1 LPIGGHAILAGNE
14 QLLKEHT
21 DTFSDEL
28 PARAS
33 SWLDEGCTVIYV
45 AVDGKAAGFLV
56 LADTLREDAA
66 ETIRQVKS
74 TGVSPVL
81 LTGDHRNAAAH
92 IADVLHIE
100 EVYSGC
106 LPQEKLSWIEQS
118 QKRQIQVC
126 MIGDGIYD
134 APSLK
139 KAFVGI
145 AMGGVGSD
153 IAVDAADIALVNDDI
168 RELPHLIALSRK
180 MMFTIRCNLTFSMA
194 LNFLAIILA
203 ILGILNP

>member
-1 LPIGGHAILAGNE
+1 SSRRR
-14 QLLKEHT
+14 HT
-21 DTFSDEL
+21 RSKRDWSSDVC
-28 PARAS
+28 S
-33 SWLDEGCTVIYV
+33 SDL
-45 AVDGKAAGFLV
+45 
-56 LADTLREDAA
+56 
-66 ETIRQVKS
+66 
-74 TGVSPVL
+74 
-81 LTGDHRNAAAH
+81 

-126 MIGDGIYD
+126 MIGDGIND

-153 IAVDAADIALVNDDI
+153 KIGRASC
-168 RELPHLIALSRK
+168 RESVKGCEMRRREAK
-180 MMFTIRCNLTFSMA
+180 
-194 LNFLAIILA
+194 
-203 ILGILNP
+203 